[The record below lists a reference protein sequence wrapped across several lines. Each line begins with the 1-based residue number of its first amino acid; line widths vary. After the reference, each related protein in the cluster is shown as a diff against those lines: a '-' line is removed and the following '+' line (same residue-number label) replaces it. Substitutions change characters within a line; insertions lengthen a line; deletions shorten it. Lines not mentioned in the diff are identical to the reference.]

1 MISSVS
7 ASPPLVTSPTMPR
20 FCQLWMLKE
29 PTLRDSP
36 SSMASITRVQSRQ
49 GVLLQAW
56 HIACDL
62 QPQE

>member
-1 MISSVS
+1 
-7 ASPPLVTSPTMPR
+7 MPR